1 MNSLKRMFE
10 ENNALNQYN
19 QILFKY
25 KLNRLIIALIIPFFI
40 ILTFIDECYSS
51 LYFYII
57 FIFLAFY
64 IIYNEI
70 QRYHLIIIAIFKK
83 FKTNLPEPN
92 KFQQKIINLK
102 MYIYTIIIIPICVF
116 LVTVFNYCTCTCAF
130 MPEQPEPV
138 LFGFFIENKI
148 LVSILITIVLV
159 SNVIKFKTSK
169 KTNILRINIIAFSFI
184 YFALIS
190 KYILFALAF
199 PVISLGILF
208 WYKKIA
214 NKKEETV

>member
-102 MYIYTIIIIPICVF
+102 MYIYTFIVIPICVF
-116 LVTVFNYCTCTCAF
+116 LVSVFNYSSWPYTT
-130 MPEQPEPV
+130 ERPEPV

-148 LVSILITIVLV
+148 LVSILITIVLIL
-159 SNVIKFKTSK
+159 NVIKFKTSK
-169 KTNILRINIIAFSFI
+169 KPNILRINIITFSFI
-184 YFALIS
+184 YLALIS
-190 KYILFALAF
+190 KYILFTLAF

>member
-40 ILTFIDECYSS
+40 ILMFIDGAYGS
-51 LYFYII
+51 YVYITI
-57 FIFLAFY
+57 IFLAFY

-102 MYIYTIIIIPICVF
+102 MYIYTFIIIPICVI
-116 LVTVFNYCTCTCAF
+116 LVSVFNYSSWPYTT
-130 MPEQPEPV
+130 ERPEPV

-148 LVSILITIVLV
+148 LVSILITIVLI

-169 KTNILRINIIAFSFI
+169 KPIILLINIIAFSFI
-184 YFALIS
+184 YFALMS
-190 KYILFALAF
+190 KYILLALAF
-199 PVISLGILF
+199 PVISVGDFIL
-208 WYKKIA
+208 
-214 NKKEETV
+214 V